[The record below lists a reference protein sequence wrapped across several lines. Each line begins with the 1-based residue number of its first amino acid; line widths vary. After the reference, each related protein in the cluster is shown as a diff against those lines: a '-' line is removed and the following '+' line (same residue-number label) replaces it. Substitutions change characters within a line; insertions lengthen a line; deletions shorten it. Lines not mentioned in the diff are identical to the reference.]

1 MTQSTDLIN
10 STTATVSAE
19 PALQPRFIKPDL
31 YELTGNGITVS
42 YLPTGAGGLAHFS
55 YQDSQRTL
63 HFIGAQIRRV
73 QVPDL
78 GAVVSVTLVMTVDS
92 GSITFSVLIPDVNL
106 PDQRGASAPIQT
118 EGITT
123 THRFSIVPI
132 FNQGQRELYSVTPLS
147 GSALAVIIPL

>member
-1 MTQSTDLIN
+1 
-10 STTATVSAE
+10 
-19 PALQPRFIKPDL
+19 
-31 YELTGNGITVS
+31 
-42 YLPTGAGGLAHFS
+42 
-55 YQDSQRTL
+55 
-63 HFIGAQIRRV
+63 
-73 QVPDL
+73 VPDL
-78 GAVVSVTLVMTVDS
+78 GTVVSVTLVLTVDS